1 MPCTPNRAWLT
12 EGAWLTCSSENY
24 REPEPSGA
32 AWWLPPRVTYSPRVS
47 QGLVQFGLEPLTP
60 WSCHVNPDT
69 APLTFDSLLFWS
81 SMTRISSSSFL
92 ILASA
97 VTFSSCSFCLAAS
110 SSSSCSSRSFGGRE
124 KNHKPHS
131 QRGSSL
137 GAWGPTRAEAGPQGS
152 CALEIK
158 GLGNHWPH
166 GASVSPSIKW
176 GESIPWWFQNV
187 SVNSLVPLPSRSRG

>member
-32 AWWLPPRVTYSPRVS
+32 TWWLPSRVTYSHQVS
-47 QGLVQFGLEPLTP
+47 QGLAQFGLEPLTP
-60 WSCHVNPDT
+60 WSCHVNLDT

-110 SSSSCSSRSFGGRE
+110 SSSSCSSRSFVGERKE
-124 KNHKPHS
+124 S
-131 QRGSSL
+131 QASL
-137 GAWGPTRAEAGPQGS
+137 PTGFLPWSWGPTHAEAGPQGPR
-152 CALEIK
+152 ALR
-158 GLGNHWPH
+158 
-166 GASVSPSIKW
+166 SP
-176 GESIPWWFQNV
+176 
-187 SVNSLVPLPSRSRG
+187 LH